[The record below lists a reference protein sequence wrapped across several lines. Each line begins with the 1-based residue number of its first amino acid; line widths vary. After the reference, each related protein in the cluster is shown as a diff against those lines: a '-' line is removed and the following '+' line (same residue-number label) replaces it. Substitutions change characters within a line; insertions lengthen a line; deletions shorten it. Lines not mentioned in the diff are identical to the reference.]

1 MSGRKPSE
9 TSVATIVGLLP
20 LGESVNIENKNLA
33 SCAVMVSTLKRKP
46 EHTDKKFK
54 VSQVEGVVVVKR
66 VK

>member
-1 MSGRKPSE
+1 MARKQEPN
-9 TSVATIVGLLP
+9 SVATIVGLL
-20 LGESVNIENKNLA
+20 LVDSEVKIEQKALA
-33 SCAVMVSTLKRKP
+33 SVAVMVSTLKRKP

>member
-1 MSGRKPSE
+1 MPRKQEPN
-9 TSVATIVGLLP
+9 SVATIVGLL
-20 LGESVNIENKNLA
+20 LVDSEVKIENKTLP
-33 SCAVMVSTLKRKP
+33 SVAVMVSTLKRKP

>member
-1 MSGRKPSE
+1 MARKQEPN
-9 TSVATIVGLLP
+9 SVATIVGLL
-20 LGESVNIENKNLA
+20 LVDSEVKIENKTLP
-33 SCAVMVSTLKRKP
+33 SVAVMVSTLKRKP

>member
-1 MSGRKPSE
+1 MARKQEPN
-9 TSVATIVGLLP
+9 SVATIVGLL
-20 LGESVNIENKNLA
+20 LVDSEVKIEKKSLESV
-33 SCAVMVSTLKRKP
+33 AVMVSTLKRKP